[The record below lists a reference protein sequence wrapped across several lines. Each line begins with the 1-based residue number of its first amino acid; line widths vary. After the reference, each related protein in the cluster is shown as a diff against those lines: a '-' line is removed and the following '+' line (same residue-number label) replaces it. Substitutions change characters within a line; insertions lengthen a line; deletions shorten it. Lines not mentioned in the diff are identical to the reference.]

1 METGISYS
9 GHTVVGQSWG
19 GGAGKGAS
27 LSPAFPDPGQTP
39 EVAGGRDP
47 RLNFNFPGHLRVT
60 AAQG

>member
-9 GHTVVGQSWG
+9 GHPGVGQSRG
-19 GGAGKGAS
+19 EDAGEGAS

-39 EVAGGRDP
+39 EVAGARDP

-60 AAQG
+60 VEQG